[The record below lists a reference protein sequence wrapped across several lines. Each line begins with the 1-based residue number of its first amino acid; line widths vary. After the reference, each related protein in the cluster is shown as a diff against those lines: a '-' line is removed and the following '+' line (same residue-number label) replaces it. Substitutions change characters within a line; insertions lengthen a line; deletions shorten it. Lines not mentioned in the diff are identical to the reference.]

1 MVVLLVMELINK
13 LLHIQEPLS
22 NNFRANNIMLGI
34 SSEVSLRAPGKDVG
48 SDDELG
54 FDEEPDDA
62 TEFDVLDTDAME
74 GGNGNDSLT
83 QTPKKGKG
91 KKGGTKPIGVKLD
104 KVLAWSRKKFLT
116 TSEVRTFIIL
126 IRSFDEE
133 CFLSRSLSLRDGEL
147 EMGPSLGN
155 GLDAVVRPYGIS
167 LDNGFV
173 AR

>member
-1 MVVLLVMELINK
+1 MVVLLVVELINK

-62 TEFDVLDTDAME
+62 TEFDVLDTGAME
-74 GGNGNDSLT
+74 GGNGNDSLI
-83 QTPKKGKG
+83 QTPKKAKG

-116 TSEVRTFIIL
+116 TSEVTTFIIF
-126 IRSFDEE
+126 IGSFDEE
-133 CFLSRSLSLRDGEL
+133 CFLSLSLSEMESLKWVLVL
-147 EMGPSLGN
+147 EM
-155 GLDAVVRPYGIS
+155 V
-167 LDNGFV
+167 
-173 AR
+173 